1 MRIVRPSCGGHLLRS
16 CCVPWFVGTAA
27 ITGCAHSPPPPCNNP
42 PPVYLVLKG
51 SDRLNP
57 DEKGR
62 PLVTQVLVL
71 EVRGTARLEGADF
84 SELSNK
90 PKEVLGDELVSVN
103 ETSVEPSGTTTVG
116 YQRDPKATAIVVVA
130 NFRQPSGL
138 SWRAAAKLPAVDVEK
153 CPDQPVLPKDA
164 PGPTDTILSFSL
176 EDVRVV
182 SLAPAPKEPGK

>member
-1 MRIVRPSCGGHLLRS
+1 MVCVKGSPDGFRWFRWLAGGILS
-16 CCVPWFVGTAA
+16 
-27 ITGCAHSPPPPCNNP
+27 TGCAHAPPPPCNNP
-42 PPVYLVLKG
+42 PPVYVVLKG

-71 EVRGTARLEGADF
+71 EVRGTAKLEGADF
-84 SELSNK
+84 GELSGK
-90 PKEVLGDELVSVN
+90 PKEVLGDELVSAN
-103 ETSVEPSGTTTVG
+103 EASVEPSRTTTVG

-138 SWRAAAKLPAVDVEK
+138 SWRAVAKLPPVDVEK
-153 CPDQPVLPKDA
+153 CPDQPVLPKDV
-164 PGPTDTILSFSL
+164 PGPTDTVLTFSL

-182 SLAPAPKEPGK
+182 NQTPAPKEPGK